1 MAETRTDAE
10 IAQNYKAMGD
20 SVDLIQSIVTA
31 KKNAD
36 GELMVMQGAT
46 DAEKKERVNINV
58 GNTAVSFGVNP
69 TGNRF
74 NLATGSVS
82 VIGWSEIDP
91 NATGTWVP
99 IDPLNP

>member
-1 MAETRTDAE
+1 MLAL
-10 IAQNYKAMGD
+10 N
-20 SVDLIQSIVTA
+20 VT
-31 KKNAD
+31 
-36 GELMVMQGAT
+36 V
-46 DAEKKERVNINV
+46 
-58 GNTAVSFGVNP
+58 

>member
-31 KKNAD
+31 KKND
-36 GELMVMQGAT
+36 QGELMVMQGAT

-58 GNTAVSFGVNP
+58 GYIEHMKALTDWK
-69 TGNRF
+69 GNEDWTDVDK
-74 NLATGSVS
+74 AIKDGKAYV
-82 VIGWSEIDP
+82 G
-91 NATGTWVP
+91 
-99 IDPLNP
+99 